1 MARIELIIFD
11 CDGVMFDTKKANTSY
26 YNQILRYMDKPLLT
40 PEQFAFAHM
49 HTADETLACLL
60 SDERDLEKAQAY
72 RKTMSYV
79 PFIQD
84 MIVEPYLKP
93 LLKKLRPERKT
104 AVATNRSDTMNHVLA
119 EHSLERCF
127 DMVVTSLDVKYP
139 KPHPE
144 SLFMIL
150 NHFAL
155 DPDQSIYIGDS
166 KLDELAARDAG
177 VPFVAYDN
185 LDLDASYHIT
195 SLREIEPL
203 LKVS

>member
-1 MARIELIIFD
+1 MKRIQLVIFD

-26 YNQILRYMDKPLLT
+26 YNHILRYMDKPPLT

-60 SDERDLEKAQAY
+60 SDKRDLEKAQVF
-72 RKTMSYV
+72 RKTMSYM

-84 MIVEPYLKP
+84 MIIEPHLKP

-119 EHSLERCF
+119 EHGLERCF
-127 DMVVTSLDVKYP
+127 DMVVTALDVKYP

-150 NHFAL
+150 TRFAL
-155 DPDQSIYIGDS
+155 DPDQSLYIGDS

-177 VPFVAYDN
+177 IPFVAYDN
-185 LDLDASYHIT
+185 PGLAADYHIT

-203 LKVS
+203 CL